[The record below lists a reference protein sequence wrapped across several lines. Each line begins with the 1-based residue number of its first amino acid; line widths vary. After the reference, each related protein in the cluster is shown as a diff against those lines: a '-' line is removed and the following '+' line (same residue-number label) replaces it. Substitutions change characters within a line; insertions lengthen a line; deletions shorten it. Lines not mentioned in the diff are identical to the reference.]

1 MRDRE
6 HELGSSRRGSSPLRG
21 REDEADRPAV
31 ERQIEALAAQVRKL
45 GERLAVRAEQASRPQ
60 PDPVAPDAQD
70 AVTSVLADPVL
81 AHAESV
87 AAEIRANAEREAERI
102 RADQRLRRTERQN
115 VLAHQRDR
123 VTRLIA
129 ATNQV
134 EQSLASVSH
143 TMGVLSSELAALE
156 DSLPTDAD

>member
-6 HELGSSRRGSSPLRG
+6 HELGNSHLSSSPLRG
-21 REDEADRPAV
+21 DGADRPAV
-31 ERQIEALAAQVRKL
+31 ERQIEALAAQVRGL
-45 GERLAVRAEQASRPQ
+45 GERLAGRAERATRPQ
-60 PDPVAPDAQD
+60 PDPVAPVEQET
-70 AVTSVLADPVL
+70 VTPVLADPVL

-102 RADQRLRRTERQN
+102 RALRQPRRSERQD
-115 VLAHQRDR
+115 VVAHQRDR

-134 EQSLASVSH
+134 EQSLESVSH
-143 TMGVLSSELAALE
+143 TIGVLSAELAALE
-156 DSLPTDAD
+156 ESLPIDG